1 MQRLAGGGVE
11 ARWVRRRKR
20 VGRPFQQSIHLLCA
34 LLLLIASLD
43 SGHALRLPAN
53 AIATSPR
60 STAPTTASV
69 AEAPPTTENDLLPT
83 AASDELLASLRKRRA
98 DIADGAGKRYRVASQ
113 VRIAAH
119 TRPSTRHA
127 AGPLFSYTPRH
138 CVLSSLARTGRVPQR
153 AHRAGRSL
161 PHGQCRAP
169 VTARRGR

>member
-1 MQRLAGGGVE
+1 MQRLAGGRVE
-11 ARWVRRRKR
+11 ARWGRN
-20 VGRPFQQSIHLLCA
+20 VGSHLMRQSIHLLCA

-43 SGHALRLPAN
+43 SGHALRVPAN
-53 AIATSPR
+53 LIGGSR
-60 STAPTTASV
+60 CSTAPTTASV
-69 AEAPPTTENDLLPT
+69 AEAPTTTENDLLPT

-119 TRPSTRHA
+119 TAFHTACRLFPTRRDTVCC
-127 AGPLFSYTPRH
+127 PLSR
-138 CVLSSLARTGRVPQR
+138 ANTGRIPQR

-169 VTARRGR
+169 ATSRRGR